1 MYQYWLQ
8 IILTKLKMGN
18 KIQIDKTDMLFRKV
32 SLQDDEEAFRI
43 LFYDFFAPLCVFA
56 HRYLEEMETCE
67 DIVQETFYR
76 IWKNRKDLDIQ
87 ISARNFLITSV
98 RNACLDLIRK
108 QEIEKRWI
116 EKRLEEDTEEEYED
130 LYTTQELELLLNQA
144 LDKLPEQVA
153 STFRMNRFGGKT
165 YMEIAEEKQISVKT
179 VEAYMTR
186 ALKFLRIELKDYLP
200 ILLILYP
207 HWLG

>member
-1 MYQYWLQ
+1 MCQYWLQ

-18 KIQIDKTDMLFRKV
+18 KIQMDKTDMLFRKV

-87 ISARNFLITSV
+87 VSARNFLITSV

-116 EKRLEEDTEEEYED
+116 EKRLEEDTEEYED
-130 LYTTQELELLLNQA
+130 LYTTQELESLLNQA
-144 LDKLPEQVA
+144 LDKLPEQIA
-153 STFRMNRFGGKT
+153 STFRMNRFDGKT
-165 YMEIAEEKQISVKT
+165 YVEIAEEKQISVKT

>member
-1 MYQYWLQ
+1 MPVLRL
-8 IILTKLKMGN
+8 IVLAKLKMGN

-130 LYTTQELELLLNQA
+130 LYTTQELESLLNQA
-144 LDKLPEQVA
+144 LDKRPEQVA
-153 STFRMNRFGGKT
+153 STFRMNRFDGKT
-165 YMEIAEEKQISVKT
+165 YVEIAEEKQISVKT

>member
-1 MYQYWLQ
+1 MPVLRL
-8 IILTKLKMGN
+8 IVLAKLKMGN

-130 LYTTQELELLLNQA
+130 LYATQELESLLNQA
-144 LDKLPEQVA
+144 LDKLPEQIA
-153 STFRMNRFGGKT
+153 STFRMNRFDGKT
-165 YMEIAEEKQISVKT
+165 YVEIAEEKQISVKT

-207 HWLG
+207 YLLG

>member
-1 MYQYWLQ
+1 M
-8 IILTKLKMGN
+8 
-18 KIQIDKTDMLFRKV
+18 
-32 SLQDDEEAFRI
+32 EA
-43 LFYDFFAPLCVFA
+43 
-56 HRYLEEMETCE
+56 CE

-76 IWKNRKDLDIQ
+76 IWKNRKDLNIQ

-108 QEIEKRWI
+108 
-116 EKRLEEDTEEEYED
+116 EEDTEEEFED
-130 LYTTQELELLLNQA
+130 LYTTQELESLLNQA
-144 LDKLPEQVA
+144 LDKLPEQIA
-153 STFRMNRFGGKT
+153 STFRMNRFDGKT
-165 YMEIAEEKQISVKT
+165 YVEIAEEKQISVKT

-186 ALKFLRIELKDYLP
+186 TLKFLRIELKDYLP

>member
-1 MYQYWLQ
+1 MCQYWLQ

-56 HRYLEEMETCE
+56 HRYLEEMEACE

-76 IWKNRKDLDIQ
+76 IWKNRKDLNIQ

-116 EKRLEEDTEEEYED
+116 EKRLEEDTEEEFED
-130 LYTTQELELLLNQA
+130 LYTTQELESLLNQA
-144 LDKLPEQVA
+144 LDKLPEQIA
-153 STFRMNRFGGKT
+153 STFRMNRFDGKT
-165 YMEIAEEKQISVKT
+165 YVEIAEEKQISVKT

-186 ALKFLRIELKDYLP
+186 TLKFLRIELKDYLP

>member
-1 MYQYWLQ
+1 MDSNSPKATEAELARMMEQYGARLAAVCA
-8 IILTKLKMGN
+8 L
-18 KIQIDKTDMLFRKV
+18 MLGDRD
-32 SLQDDEEAFRI
+32 LAQ
-43 LFYDFFAPLCVFA
+43 
-56 HRYLEEMETCE
+56 

-130 LYTTQELELLLNQA
+130 LYTTQELESLLNQA
-144 LDKLPEQVA
+144 LDKLPEQIA
-153 STFRMNRFGGKT
+153 STFRMNRFDGKT
-165 YMEIAEEKQISVKT
+165 YVEIAEEKQISVKT

-186 ALKFLRIELKDYLP
+186 TLKFLRIELKDYLP

>member
-1 MYQYWLQ
+1 MPVLRL
-8 IILTKLKMGN
+8 IVLAKLKMGN

-116 EKRLEEDTEEEYED
+116 EKRLEEDIEEEYED
-130 LYTTQELELLLNQA
+130 LYTTQELESLLNQA
-144 LDKLPEQVA
+144 LDKLPEQIA
-153 STFRMNRFGGKT
+153 STFRMNRFDGKT
-165 YMEIAEEKQISVKT
+165 YVEIAEEKQISVKT

-207 HWLG
+207 YLLG

>member
-1 MYQYWLQ
+1 MPVLRL
-8 IILTKLKMGN
+8 IVLAKLKMGN

-116 EKRLEEDTEEEYED
+116 EKRLEEDIEEEYED
-130 LYTTQELELLLNQA
+130 LYTTQELESLLNQA
-144 LDKLPEQVA
+144 LDKLPEQIA
-153 STFRMNRFGGKT
+153 STFRMNRFDGKT
-165 YMEIAEEKQISVKT
+165 YVEIAEEKQISVKT

-186 ALKFLRIELKDYLP
+186 VLKFLRIELKDYLP

-207 HWLG
+207 YLLG

>member
-1 MYQYWLQ
+1 MPVLRL
-8 IILTKLKMGN
+8 IVLTKLKMGN

-116 EKRLEEDTEEEYED
+116 EKRLEKDTEEEYED
-130 LYTTQELELLLNQA
+130 LYTTQELESLLNQA
-144 LDKLPEQVA
+144 LNKLPEQIA

-165 YMEIAEEKQISVKT
+165 YVEIAEEKQISVKT

>member
-1 MYQYWLQ
+1 
-8 IILTKLKMGN
+8 MGN

-76 IWKNRKDLDIQ
+76 IWKNRNDLDIQ
-87 ISARNFLITSV
+87 VSARNFLITSV

-116 EKRLEEDTEEEYED
+116 EKRLEEEYED
-130 LYTTQELELLLNQA
+130 LYTTQELESLLNQA
-144 LDKLPEQVA
+144 LDKLPEQIA
-153 STFRMNRFGGKT
+153 STFRMNRFDGKT
-165 YMEIAEEKQISVKT
+165 YVEIAEEKQISVKT

>member
-1 MYQYWLQ
+1 MPVLRL
-8 IILTKLKMGN
+8 IVLAKLKMGN

-32 SLQDDEEAFRI
+32 SLQDDEDAFRI

-56 HRYLEEMETCE
+56 HRYLEEMEMCE

-130 LYTTQELELLLNQA
+130 LYTTQELESLLNQA
-144 LDKLPEQVA
+144 LDKLPEQIA
-153 STFRMNRFGGKT
+153 STFRMNRFDGKT
-165 YMEIAEEKQISVKT
+165 YVEIAEEKQISVKT

>member
-1 MYQYWLQ
+1 
-8 IILTKLKMGN
+8 MGN

-56 HRYLEEMETCE
+56 HRYLEEMEACE

-98 RNACLDLIRK
+98 RNACLDLIRR

-116 EKRLEEDTEEEYED
+116 EKRLEEDTEEYED
-130 LYTTQELELLLNQA
+130 LYTTQELESLLNHA
-144 LDKLPEQVA
+144 LDKLPEQIA

-165 YMEIAEEKQISVKT
+165 YVEIAEEKQISVKT

-200 ILLILYP
+200 ILLILYLPILLILYP

>member
-1 MYQYWLQ
+1 MPVLRL
-8 IILTKLKMGN
+8 IVLTKLKMGN

-116 EKRLEEDTEEEYED
+116 EKRLEEDIEEEYED
-130 LYTTQELELLLNQA
+130 LYTTQELESLLNQA
-144 LDKLPEQVA
+144 LDKLPEQIA
-153 STFRMNRFGGKT
+153 STFRMNRFDGKT
-165 YMEIAEEKQISVKT
+165 YVEIAEEKQISVKT

-207 HWLG
+207 YLLG

>member
-1 MYQYWLQ
+1 
-8 IILTKLKMGN
+8 MGN

-32 SLQDDEEAFRI
+32 SLQDDEDAFRI

-76 IWKNRKDLDIQ
+76 IWKNRKELDIQ
-87 ISARNFLITSV
+87 TSARNFLITSV

-130 LYTTQELELLLNQA
+130 LYTTQELESLLNQA
-144 LDKLPEQVA
+144 LDKLPEQIA
-153 STFRMNRFGGKT
+153 STFRMNRFEGKT
-165 YMEIAEEKQISVKT
+165 YVEIAEEKQISVKT

-186 ALKFLRIELKDYLP
+186 TLKFLRIELKDYLP

>member
-130 LYTTQELELLLNQA
+130 LYTTQELESLLNQA
-144 LDKLPEQVA
+144 LDKLPEQIA
-153 STFRMNRFGGKT
+153 STFRMNRFDGKT
-165 YMEIAEEKQISVKT
+165 YVEIAEEKQISVKT

>member
-1 MYQYWLQ
+1 
-8 IILTKLKMGN
+8 MGN

-98 RNACLDLIRK
+98 RNTCLDLIRK

-130 LYTTQELELLLNQA
+130 LYTTQELESLLNQA
-144 LDKLPEQVA
+144 LDKLPEQIA
-153 STFRMNRFGGKT
+153 STFRMNRFDGKT
-165 YMEIAEEKQISVKT
+165 YVEIAEEKQISVKT

>member
-1 MYQYWLQ
+1 MCQYWLQ

-87 ISARNFLITSV
+87 VSARNFLITSV

-130 LYTTQELELLLNQA
+130 LYTTQELESLLNQA

-165 YMEIAEEKQISVKT
+165 YVEIAEEKQISAKT

>member
-1 MYQYWLQ
+1 MPVLRL
-8 IILTKLKMGN
+8 IVLTKLKMGN

-116 EKRLEEDTEEEYED
+116 EKRLEKDTEEEYED
-130 LYTTQELELLLNQA
+130 LYTTQELESLLNQA
-144 LDKLPEQVA
+144 LDKLPEQIA
-153 STFRMNRFGGKT
+153 STFRMNRFDGKT
-165 YMEIAEEKQISVKT
+165 YVEIAEEKQISVKT

>member
-1 MYQYWLQ
+1 
-8 IILTKLKMGN
+8 
-18 KIQIDKTDMLFRKV
+18 MLFRKV

-130 LYTTQELELLLNQA
+130 LYTTQELESLLNQA

-153 STFRMNRFGGKT
+153 STFRMNRFDGKT
-165 YMEIAEEKQISVKT
+165 YVEIAEEKQISVKT

-207 HWLG
+207 YLLG

>member
-1 MYQYWLQ
+1 MPVLRL
-8 IILTKLKMGN
+8 IVLAKLKMGN

-116 EKRLEEDTEEEYED
+116 EKRLEEDTEEEFED
-130 LYTTQELELLLNQA
+130 LYTTQELESLLNQA

-153 STFRMNRFGGKT
+153 STFRMNRFDGKT
-165 YMEIAEEKQISVKT
+165 YVEIAEEKQISVKT

-186 ALKFLRIELKDYLP
+186 TLKFLRIELKDYLP

>member
-1 MYQYWLQ
+1 MPVLRL
-8 IILTKLKMGN
+8 IVLAKLKMGN

-130 LYTTQELELLLNQA
+130 LYTTQELESLLNQA

-153 STFRMNRFGGKT
+153 STFRMNRFSGKT
-165 YMEIAEEKQISVKT
+165 YVEIAEEKQISVKT

>member
-130 LYTTQELELLLNQA
+130 LYTTQELESLLNQA

-153 STFRMNRFGGKT
+153 STFRMNRFDGKT
-165 YMEIAEEKQISVKT
+165 YVEIAEEKQISVKT

>member
-1 MYQYWLQ
+1 MCQYWLQ

-130 LYTTQELELLLNQA
+130 LYTTQELESLLNQA
-144 LDKLPEQVA
+144 LDKLPEQIA
-153 STFRMNRFGGKT
+153 STFRMNRFDGKT
-165 YMEIAEEKQISVKT
+165 YVEIAEEKQISVKT

>member
-1 MYQYWLQ
+1 
-8 IILTKLKMGN
+8 MGN

-130 LYTTQELELLLNQA
+130 LYTTQELESLLNQA
-144 LDKLPEQVA
+144 LDKLPEQIT
-153 STFRMNRFGGKT
+153 STFRMNRFDGKT
-165 YMEIAEEKQISVKT
+165 YVEIAEEKQISVKT

>member
-1 MYQYWLQ
+1 
-8 IILTKLKMGN
+8 MGN

-32 SLQDDEEAFRI
+32 SLQDDEDAFRI

-98 RNACLDLIRK
+98 NACLDLIRK

-130 LYTTQELELLLNQA
+130 LYTTQELESLLNQA
-144 LDKLPEQVA
+144 LDKLPEQIA
-153 STFRMNRFGGKT
+153 STFRMNRFDGKT
-165 YMEIAEEKQISVKT
+165 YVEIAEEKQISVKT

>member
-1 MYQYWLQ
+1 
-8 IILTKLKMGN
+8 MGN

-76 IWKNRKDLDIQ
+76 IWKNRKELDIQ
-87 ISARNFLITSV
+87 TSARNFLITSV

-130 LYTTQELELLLNQA
+130 LYTTQELESLLNQA
-144 LDKLPEQVA
+144 LDKLPEQIA
-153 STFRMNRFGGKT
+153 STFRMNRFDGKT
-165 YMEIAEEKQISVKT
+165 YVEIAEEKQISVKT

-200 ILLILYP
+200 ILLFLYP

>member
-1 MYQYWLQ
+1 
-8 IILTKLKMGN
+8 MGN

-130 LYTTQELELLLNQA
+130 LYTTQELESLLNQA
-144 LDKLPEQVA
+144 LDKLPEQIA

-165 YMEIAEEKQISVKT
+165 YVEIAEEKQISAKT

>member
-1 MYQYWLQ
+1 
-8 IILTKLKMGN
+8 MGN

-56 HRYLEEMETCE
+56 HRYLEEMEACE

-98 RNACLDLIRK
+98 RNACLDLIRR

-116 EKRLEEDTEEEYED
+116 EKRLEEDTEEYED
-130 LYTTQELELLLNQA
+130 LYTTQELESLLNHA
-144 LDKLPEQVA
+144 LDKLPEQIA

-165 YMEIAEEKQISVKT
+165 YVEIAEEKQISVKT

>member
-1 MYQYWLQ
+1 MCQYWLQ

>member
-1 MYQYWLQ
+1 MPVLRL
-8 IILTKLKMGN
+8 IVLTKLKMGN
-18 KIQIDKTDMLFRKV
+18 KIQIDKIDMLFRKV

-116 EKRLEEDTEEEYED
+116 EKRLEKDTEEEYED
-130 LYTTQELELLLNQA
+130 LYTTQELESLLNQA
-144 LDKLPEQVA
+144 LDKLPEQIA
-153 STFRMNRFGGKT
+153 STFRMNRFDGKT
-165 YMEIAEEKQISVKT
+165 YVEIAEEKQISVKT

>member
-1 MYQYWLQ
+1 MPELR
-8 IILTKLKMGN
+8 LTVLVKLRMGN
-18 KIQIDKTDMLFRKV
+18 KIHMDKTDMLFRKV
-32 SLQDDEEAFRI
+32 SLQDDEEAFRS
-43 LFYDFFAPLCVFA
+43 LFCDFFAPLCVFA

-87 ISARNFLITSV
+87 ISARNFLVTSV

-108 QEIEKRWI
+108 QELEKRWI
-116 EKRLEEDTEEEYED
+116 EKRLEEDTEAYED
-130 LYTTQELELLLNQA
+130 LYTTQELESLLNQA
-144 LDKLPEQVA
+144 LDKLPEQIA
-153 STFRMNRFGGKT
+153 STFRMNRFDGKT
-165 YMEIAEEKQISVKT
+165 YVEIAEEKQISVKT

-186 ALKFLRIELKDYLP
+186 ALKFLRVELKDYLP
-200 ILLILYP
+200 ILLVLYP

>member
-1 MYQYWLQ
+1 
-8 IILTKLKMGN
+8 MGN
-18 KIQIDKTDMLFRKV
+18 KIQIDKIDMLFRKV

-130 LYTTQELELLLNQA
+130 LYTTQELESLLNQA
-144 LDKLPEQVA
+144 LNKLPEQIA
-153 STFRMNRFGGKT
+153 STFRMNRFDSKT

>member
-1 MYQYWLQ
+1 
-8 IILTKLKMGN
+8 MGN

-130 LYTTQELELLLNQA
+130 LYTTQELESLLNQA
-144 LDKLPEQVA
+144 LDKLPEQIA
-153 STFRMNRFGGKT
+153 STFRMNRFDGKT
-165 YMEIAEEKQISVKT
+165 YVEIAEEKQISVKT

-186 ALKFLRIELKDYLP
+186 ALSSYELS
-200 ILLILYP
+200 
-207 HWLG
+207 

>member
-1 MYQYWLQ
+1 MPVLRL
-8 IILTKLKMGN
+8 IVLTKLKMGN
-18 KIQIDKTDMLFRKV
+18 KIQIDKIDMLFRKV

-87 ISARNFLITSV
+87 ISTRNFLITSV

-116 EKRLEEDTEEEYED
+116 EKRLEKDTEEEYED
-130 LYTTQELELLLNQA
+130 LYTTQELESLLNQA
-144 LDKLPEQVA
+144 LDKLPEQIA
-153 STFRMNRFGGKT
+153 STFRMNRFDGKT
-165 YMEIAEEKQISVKT
+165 YVEIAEEKQISVKT

>member
-1 MYQYWLQ
+1 MPVLRL
-8 IILTKLKMGN
+8 IVLAKLKMGN

-116 EKRLEEDTEEEYED
+116 EKRLEEDIEEEYED
-130 LYTTQELELLLNQA
+130 LYTTQELESLLNQA
-144 LDKLPEQVA
+144 LDKLPEQIA
-153 STFRMNRFGGKT
+153 STFRMNRFDGKT
-165 YMEIAEEKQISVKT
+165 YVEIAEEKQISVKT